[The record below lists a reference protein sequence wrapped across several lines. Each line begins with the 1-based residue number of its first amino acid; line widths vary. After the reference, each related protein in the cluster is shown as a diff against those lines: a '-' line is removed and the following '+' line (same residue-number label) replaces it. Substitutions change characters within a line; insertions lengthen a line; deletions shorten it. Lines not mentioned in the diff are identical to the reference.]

1 METLKDR
8 CESLEHLKRAA
19 GLPEMALSRSPSL
32 RRSGSSRAHGTEAE
46 AEVEPEGPRKG
57 IGRMLR
63 TASFE
68 RRRSTSSMKRA
79 QQTPRQITLL
89 RDSKSRFGFMIGVET
104 AGFVIKGIA
113 PTDALPPA
121 GTFVFD
127 ERDKMSVGDLV
138 LSVGATP
145 LVNEHGLLLLDLEG
159 ARSLVKDAQGDSIV
173 LMVQPYNR
181 AAAAAEKA
189 AAAWMVAQR
198 AVAEKVVAA
207 AADKP
212 AAKEAAEERAAEL
225 QAAVD
230 NAVAEKWAAE
240 RAAAQKAVADKVAA
254 EKAVAAA
261 VAAER
266 AAAQQAAAERAAE
279 DKAVAQ
285 KAERVRA
292 AAAAERAA
300 ERAAAERAAAAA
312 AAVAERAKAQ
322 KVAAEKEAAAKALAE
337 GRAAAVQ
344 KAAAAAV
351 KADPAAEVARSMTE
365 LDAPQAASSR
375 RTFSKRRAQVAL
387 SGKDTVQVTLLRDAK
402 SQFGFAIGAGATGIV
417 VTGIAPN
424 HALPLADRAFDERN
438 KLSLGDV
445 VLSVGVTP
453 LVNERGQRIAGVDLD
468 HVRSL
473 VKDSQGDSIVLTVQR
488 NARTGSRGKERKTQ
502 PRSSWFAR
510 WLPGG
515 VFNAGTPFERALRTI
530 VMEPFGIA
538 LRVKLTDV
546 ELVTNGLSISGNTV
560 EIRARPTAG
569 GTSDQHW
576 CQVAASLPV
585 SAHALGLPS
594 LGRVAVEVHV
604 TLMSPLGLSEAQKT
618 VQLAAD
624 LLESSWPEGDAAGSP
639 AARELANER
648 LQRARR
654 ARLTRNARGSPE
666 RPLVSAVTM
675 EAVAAQ
681 MHWLHKR
688 TSEITGVAI
697 PSFALPATA
706 SALPQDGTAV
716 QLGDTM
722 VSRL

>member
-1 METLKDR
+1 M
-8 CESLEHLKRAA
+8 
-19 GLPEMALSRSPSL
+19 
-32 RRSGSSRAHGTEAE
+32 RRSGSSSSTQGTEAE
-46 AEVEPEGPRKG
+46 AEAEAEGPRKG

-63 TASFE
+63 AASFE
-68 RRRSTSSMKRA
+68 RRKSTSSIKRA
-79 QQTPRQITLL
+79 QQAPRQITLL

-104 AGFVIKGIA
+104 AGFVIKGIV

-121 GTFVFD
+121 GTFVLD

-145 LVNEHGLLLLDLEG
+145 LVDKHGLLLLDLDG

-173 LMVQPYNR
+173 LMVQPYNK

-189 AAAWMVAQR
+189 AVAWMVAQR
-198 AVAEKVVAA
+198 AAAEQVAA
-207 AADKP
+207 AAAEKA
-212 AAKEAAEERAAEL
+212 AAKEAAEERAAEQ

-240 RAAAQKAVADKVAA
+240 RAAAQKAVADKVAVDEA
-254 EKAVAAA
+254 MAAA
-261 VAAER
+261 IAAER

-285 KAERVRA
+285 EAERVRA

-300 ERAAAERAAAAA
+300 ERAATERAAAAA
-312 AAVAERAKAQ
+312 AAVAERAMAQ

-337 GRAAAVQ
+337 ARAAAVQ
-344 KAAAAAV
+344 KAAAAEV
-351 KADPAAEVARSMTE
+351 KAAPAAELARSMPRDRTAALE

-375 RTFSKRRAQVAL
+375 RTFSNRRAQVAL
-387 SGKDTVQVTLLRDAK
+387 SGKDVVQVTLLRDSN
-402 SQFGFAIGAGATGIV
+402 SQFGFAIGAGAAGIV
-417 VTGIAPN
+417 VTGLAPN
-424 HALPLADRAFDERN
+424 HALPLSDRAFDERS
-438 KLSLGDV
+438 KLSLGDI
-445 VLSVGVTP
+445 VLSVGMTP
-453 LVNERGQRIAGVDLD
+453 LVDERSQRVAGIDLD

-488 NARTGSRGKERKTQ
+488 NARTRSHGKEYKTRRSLQ
-502 PRSSWFAR
+502 WGKPRSSWFAR

-530 VMEPFGIA
+530 VIEPFGIA
-538 LRVKLTDV
+538 LRVKLTDA
-546 ELVTNGLSISGNTV
+546 ELVTNGLNIRGNTV
-560 EIRARPTAG
+560 EIRARPAAG
-569 GTSDQHW
+569 GTFDQHW

-594 LGRVAVEVHV
+594 VGRVAVEVHV

-639 AARELANER
+639 VARELASER

-654 ARLTRNARGSPE
+654 ARRTRNARGAPE
-666 RPLVSAVTM
+666 LRQSVSAVTI

-681 MHWLHKR
+681 MNWLHKR

>member
-1 METLKDR
+1 M
-8 CESLEHLKRAA
+8 
-19 GLPEMALSRSPSL
+19 
-32 RRSGSSRAHGTEAE
+32 RRGGSSRAQGTEAE
-46 AEVEPEGPRKG
+46 AEVEAEGPRKG

-63 TASFE
+63 AASFE
-68 RRRSTSSMKRA
+68 RRRSTSAIKRA
-79 QQTPRQITLL
+79 QQAPRQIALL

-145 LVNEHGLLLLDLEG
+145 LVNEHGLLLLDLDG
-159 ARSLVKDAQGDSIV
+159 ARSLVRDAQGDSIV

-189 AAAWMVAQR
+189 AAAWMVTQR
-198 AVAEKVVAA
+198 AAAEKVAA
-207 AADKP
+207 AAAEKA

-285 KAERVRA
+285 QAERVRA

-312 AAVAERAKAQ
+312 AAVAGRAMAQ
-322 KVAAEKEAAAKALAE
+322 KVAAEKEAAARALAE

-344 KAAAAAV
+344 KAAAAV
-351 KADPAAEVARSMTE
+351 KADPAAEVARSMPRDRTAASE
-365 LDAPQAASSR
+365 LDAQQAASSGR
-375 RTFSKRRAQVAL
+375 NFSKRRAQVAL
-387 SGKDTVQVTLLRDAK
+387 SGKDAVQVTLLRDSK
-402 SQFGFAIGAGATGIV
+402 SQFGFAIGAGAAGIV

-424 HALPLADRAFDERN
+424 HALPLADRAFDNRN
-438 KLSLGDV
+438 KLTLGDV

-453 LVNERGQRIAGVDLD
+453 LVNERGQRIAGIDLD

-473 VKDSQGDSIVLTVQR
+473 VRDSQGDSIVLTVQR
-488 NARTGSRGKERKTQ
+488 NTRGKEYKKRAAREPK
-502 PRSSWFAR
+502 SSWFAR
-510 WLPGG
+510 LLPAG
-515 VFNAGTPFERALRTI
+515 VFNTGTPFERALRTI
-530 VMEPFGIA
+530 VIEPFAIA
-538 LRVKLTDV
+538 LRVKLTDA
-546 ELVTNGLSISGNTV
+546 ELVTNGLNIRGNTL
-560 EIRARPTAG
+560 EIRARPAAG
-569 GTSDQHW
+569 GTFDQHW
-576 CQVAASLPV
+576 CQVAASMPV

-594 LGRVAVEVHV
+594 VGRVAVEVHV

>member
-1 METLKDR
+1 MR
-8 CESLEHLKRAA
+8 C
-19 GLPEMALSRSPSL
+19 
-32 RRSGSSRAHGTEAE
+32 SGSSRAHGTEAE

-104 AGFVIKGIA
+104 AGFVVKGIA

-127 ERDKMSVGDLV
+127 ERDQMSVGDLV
-138 LSVGATP
+138 LSVGVTP
-145 LVNEHGLLLLDLEG
+145 LVDEHGLLLLDLEG

-189 AAAWMVAQR
+189 ATAWMVAQR
-198 AVAEKVVAA
+198 VAAEKVAAAA
-207 AADKP
+207 AADKA
-212 AAKEAAEERAAEL
+212 AAKEAAEERAAEQ

-240 RAAAQKAVADKVAA
+240 RAAAQKAVADKAAA
-254 EKAVAAA
+254 EEAVAAA
-261 VAAER
+261 IAAER
-266 AAAQQAAAERAAE
+266 SAAQKTAAERAAE

-300 ERAAAERAAAAA
+300 ERAATERAAAAA

-322 KVAAEKEAAAKALAE
+322 KVAAENEAAAKVLAE

-351 KADPAAEVARSMTE
+351 KADLAAGVARSMPRDRTAAFE

-375 RTFSKRRAQVAL
+375 RTLSKRRAQVAL
-387 SGKDTVQVTLLRDAK
+387 SGKDTMQVTLLRDAK

-445 VLSVGVTP
+445 VLSVGVTL

-639 AARELANER
+639 VARELASER

-654 ARLTRNARGSPE
+654 ARRTRNTRGAPE
-666 RPLVSAVTM
+666 ERQSVSAVTI
-675 EAVAAQ
+675 EAMAAQ